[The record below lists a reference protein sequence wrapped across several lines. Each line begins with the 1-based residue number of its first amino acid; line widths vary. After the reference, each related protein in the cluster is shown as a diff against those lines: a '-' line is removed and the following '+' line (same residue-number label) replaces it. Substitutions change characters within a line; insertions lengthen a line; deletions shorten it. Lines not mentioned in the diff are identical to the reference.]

1 MVSLRSIVLPLCG
14 AVVVGCARAAPPPAS
29 ASPPEPSGAVRVSV
43 VRVIDGDTIKVQRG
57 QALVTVRI
65 LGMDT
70 PETHDPRKPVQCFGE
85 AAAAR
90 AQQLLA
96 GRHVSLAGDPT
107 QSRLDK
113 YGRELDYVWLPDG
126 TLYDWKMIRDGYAHE
141 YTYKSPYEYRNV
153 FLAAQAEA
161 RAADRGFWTPS
172 TCGGNTTKAATQ

>member
-1 MVSLRSIVLPLCG
+1 MPFFRSSALLAG
-14 AVVVGCARAAPPPAS
+14 LAVVAACARAAPPPHS
-29 ASPPEPSGAVRVSV
+29 ASPPVPAGAERVSV
-43 VRVIDGDTIKVQRG
+43 IRVIDGDTIKVQRG
-57 QALVTVRI
+57 SAVVAVRI

-96 GRHVSLAGDPT
+96 GRNVALAGDPS

-153 FLAAQAEA
+153 FLAAQADA
-161 RAADRGFWTPS
+161 RAADRGFWSPT
-172 TCGGNTTKAATQ
+172 TCGGNTTKAAQ

>member
-1 MVSLRSIVLPLCG
+1 MSFFRSFAVILG
-14 AVVVGCARAAPPPAS
+14 AVVVVGCTRAAPPPTS
-29 ASPPEPSGAVRVSV
+29 ASPPVPAGAARVAV

-57 QALVTVRI
+57 PVLVTVRI

-85 AAAAR
+85 AAATR

-96 GRHVSLAGDPT
+96 GRHVALAGDPT
-107 QSRLDK
+107 QSRTDK

-126 TLYDWKMIRDGYAHE
+126 TSYDWKMIRDGYAHE
-141 YTYKSPYEYRNV
+141 YTYRSPYEYRND

-161 RAADRGFWTPS
+161 RAADRGFWSPR
-172 TCGGNTTKAATQ
+172 TCDGNTTKAAQ